1 MGEELEINMGI
12 QAGKRGIRVLGIS
25 ESFTKG
31 ESKESILAGVV
42 VRGDM
47 VIDGFAFS
55 KTTVGGMDSTESIL
69 SLYRELDRD
78 DINLLMLNGCIISW
92 FNIVDLNELNEKTG
106 RPVIC
111 VTYEESEGINRYLK
125 EYFDDWRNR
134 IKICE
139 KNGERER
146 IELHTRHQIFARFI
160 GIEEEAGIRVLDRFV
175 LEGGIPE
182 PLRISRLLA
191 RSILK
196 SELRNN

>member
-1 MGEELEINMGI
+1 MGI

-47 VIDGFAFS
+47 VIDGFSFS

-69 SLYRELDRD
+69 SLYRELERD

-92 FNIVDLNELNEKTG
+92 FNIVDLNELHEKTG

-111 VTYEESEGINRYLK
+111 VTYEESEGIDRYLK
-125 EYFDDWRNR
+125 EYFDDWRKR

-146 IELHTRHQIFARFI
+146 IELHTQHQIFARFI
-160 GIEEEAGIRVLDRFV
+160 GIGEEAGIRVLDRFV

-196 SELRNN
+196 SELRNK